1 MEKASAKLKTS
12 HSLRRPTNS
21 TPSTSAALIHEL
33 QLLRRE
39 LRIANA
45 FRYKFLGGLLTGLGT
60 VLGAT
65 LLVAIVIF
73 ILSQLA
79 TIEIIKPFIENITDI
94 VQNTRR

>member
-1 MEKASAKLKTS
+1 MEKHPHTAKI
-12 HSLRRPTNS
+12 RPVVNS
-21 TPSTSAALIHEL
+21 NDPTTLLIREL

-45 FRYKFLGGLLTGLGT
+45 FRYKFLGGLTTGLGT

-65 LLVAIVIF
+65 LLVAILIF

-79 TIEIIKPFIENITDI
+79 TIEVIKPFIETITDI